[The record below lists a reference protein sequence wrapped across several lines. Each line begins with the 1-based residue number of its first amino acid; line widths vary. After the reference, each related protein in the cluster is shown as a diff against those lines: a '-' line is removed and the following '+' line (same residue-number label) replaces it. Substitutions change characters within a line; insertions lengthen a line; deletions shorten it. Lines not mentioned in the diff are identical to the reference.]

1 MRPRKSPLARIAG
14 LLSIPPEFL
23 QSTLDEWPSNTAL
36 LKPCLE
42 GPQLVWHDGRTQ
54 PTVRV
59 LFELIY
65 GEPMHPTWKLKR
77 LCHNPECRTPHH
89 WQPEMIFRVDGTVT
103 VPLPSRTWDIRGI
116 TSFADLPTDPEEV
129 IDTVLG
135 IEGGRQMTPEQ
146 LWEYTER
153 NYEIEDF
160 AAALERIRA
169 EGL

>member
-1 MRPRKSPLARIAG
+1 M
-14 LLSIPPEFL
+14 
-23 QSTLDEWPSNTAL
+23 
-36 LKPCLE
+36 
-42 GPQLVWHDGRTQ
+42 Q

-65 GEPMHPTWKLKR
+65 GEPMHPSWKLKR
-77 LCHNPECRTPHH
+77 LCHNPDCRTPHH

-103 VPLPSRTWDIRGI
+103 VPLPPRTWDIRGI

-160 AAALERIRA
+160 AAALVRIRA